1 MESVAHLQLAIF
13 SAEVRSGLS
22 DGRVVRLAD
31 SVTTSRT
38 ATCPRLSFI
47 LPSTSV
53 VDARSVGRRTQLQW
67 AAVPWR
73 SRVIFTH
80 RLLFPDL
87 RREGRGI
94 TKWRAGVCL
103 SVRCVPR
110 PNLRTKK
117 PRKPKIDRME
127 AHHMSNPWTLN
138 LFRGQGHRVKHCCY
152 LLLLAMLVYVRG
164 SLKEQPRC
172 NNVALPLDS
181 RL

>member
-94 TKWRAGVCL
+94 TKWRAGVCRP
-103 SVRCVPR
+103 SVAYLDLTWERKSLGSPK
-110 PNLRTKK
+110 LTGWK
-117 PRKPKIDRME
+117 PITWVIRE
-127 AHHMSNPWTLN
+127 PWTYLE
-138 LFRGQGHRVKHCCY
+138 VKVTGSSTAATCCY
-152 LLLLAMLVYVRG
+152 
-164 SLKEQPRC
+164 SLC
-172 NNVALPLDS
+172 LYMCGGV
-181 RL
+181 